1 MISLLQLRDAV
12 ALAGVVELQALS
24 RQLNISANLLTALLE
39 RLIALGKV
47 EKVPETAVKRGCFG
61 CVVGCSQARVC
72 QRRCYYRYVA

>member
-1 MISLLQLRDAV
+1 VISLLQLRDAV

-24 RQLNISANLLTALLE
+24 RQFNVSSQLLTALLE

-47 EKVPETAVKRGCFG
+47 EKVPETTVKRDCFG
-61 CVVGCSQARVC
+61 CIGCGQAPVC

>member
-24 RQLNISANLLTALLE
+24 RQLNVSAQLLTALLE

-47 EKVPETAVKRGCFG
+47 EKVSETTVKRGCFG
-61 CVVGCSQARVC
+61 CTGCGQARVC